1 MHTILI
7 DSAVMGDVCTS
18 GCEQCRKSQVV
29 YLSSQLTPLLWPCL
43 FSPSSFSL
51 RLPLWGGKSINNST
65 LSCHTLHVCVRCMC
79 MQGWFV
85 CSIQRSQTC
94 MQAPWLCACLQ
105 ALCANTALSEHIN
118 VFACVLPSGLLF
130 TEQRRDCRGSVSWLI
145 PAAGGPYNP
154 THFCFCLQKCFTTG
168 TSFSD
173 LPFPNMKR
181 SFQLPP

>member
-1 MHTILI
+1 
-7 DSAVMGDVCTS
+7 MGDVCTS

-29 YLSSQLTPLLWPCL
+29 YLSSQLTPLLWPRL
-43 FSPSSFSL
+43 SSPSSFSL
-51 RLPLWGGKSINNST
+51 CQPLWGGKSINNST

-79 MQGWFV
+79 MRGWFV

-94 MQAPWLCACLQ
+94 MQAPWRCACLQ

-118 VFACVLPSGLLF
+118 VFCLCVAFWPSFYWTEEGL
-130 TEQRRDCRGSVSWLI
+130 QRFRVM
-145 PAAGGPYNP
+145 
-154 THFCFCLQKCFTTG
+154 THSSSRWPLQPHPFLLLSSFFFFFFTTG
-168 TSFSD
+168 TSFSV